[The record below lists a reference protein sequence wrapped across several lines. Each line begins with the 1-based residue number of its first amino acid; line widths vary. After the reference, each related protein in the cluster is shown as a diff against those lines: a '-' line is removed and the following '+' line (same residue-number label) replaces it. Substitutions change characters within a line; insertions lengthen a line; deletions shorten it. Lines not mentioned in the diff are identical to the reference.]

1 MKIVLAIIK
10 SYFRIVSI
18 ISPRLAARHAF
29 SLFQKTDKTKLKSK
43 EEFFYSSSSTFFAES
58 KYGKITCYE
67 NGDPNGEIVFLVHG
81 WNSNAGS
88 MSGIGKSL
96 VNEGFHV
103 ISFDLPAHGK
113 SKEKY
118 TNMIYCK
125 DALEAV
131 LRRVS
136 TDQPISIVAHSFGS
150 LVSAYTLSTM
160 SIRVK
165 NLVYLTCPD
174 KVSSIFEEFRDTI
187 GLGDKA
193 YELMVNKTEQI
204 LKDNLEELTVLNKLE
219 LTNYEKLVLI
229 HDVHDK
235 VLPYS
240 NSIRIVESLPD
251 TTLFSYEKVGHYR
264 MLWNP
269 EIIETL
275 VNSLGK
281 EKKSLQLPRQMPLA
295 ANSLGIIIN

>member
-1 MKIVLAIIK
+1 MNVVLVLIK
-10 SYFRIVSI
+10 SYFRIASI
-18 ISPRLAARHAF
+18 MSPRLAARHAF
-29 SLFQKTDKTKLKSK
+29 TLFQKTAKKKFKSK
-43 EEFFYSSSSTFFAES
+43 EETFYNSSSTFSAE
-58 KYGKITCYE
+58 GKHGIITCYE
-67 NGDPNGEIVFLVHG
+67 NGDPSGELVILVHG

-88 MSGIGKSL
+88 MSGIGNAL
-96 VNEGFHV
+96 VDKGYHV

-131 LRRVS
+131 LRSVS

-160 SIRVK
+160 TIRVK

-174 KVSSIFEEFRDTI
+174 KVSFIFEEFRDTI

-204 LKDNLEELTVLNKLE
+204 LKENLEEVTVLNKLE

-251 TTLFSYEKVGHYR
+251 TTLFSFEKVGHYR
-264 MLWNP
+264 MLWNT

-275 VNSLGK
+275 VNSMGE
-281 EKKSLQLPRQMPLA
+281 EKKSLQLTRQMPLA
-295 ANSLGIIIN
+295 ANNTK